1 MSKWCLR
8 LRCGLATD
16 VVGRL
21 QVVQQP
27 RRARMCGFGDKVH
40 ITIPTCGYRSV
51 ELYGLVVERHLCM
64 FPSTYVIAATVATPR
79 SPRPPH
85 KEITGPA

>member
-1 MSKWCLR
+1 MSELCSG

-40 ITIPTCGYRSV
+40 ITIPTRGHRSV
-51 ELYGLVVERHLCM
+51 ELHGLGIGRHLCIYL
-64 FPSTYVIAATVATPR
+64 STYI
-79 SPRPPH
+79 
-85 KEITGPA
+85 